1 MSKPVLSGPYFIL
14 PASQDALR
22 LHELAKAERLT
33 DYLRGYVCGA
43 ASAFAL
49 VAAIALAVRWLA

>member
-1 MSKPVLSGPYFIL
+1 MTKPVLSGPYFIL
-14 PASQDALR
+14 PASHDALR

-43 ASAFAL
+43 VSAIAL
-49 VAAIALAVRWLA
+49 VATATLVVRWLA